1 MIGFYDYTI
10 VTTFLSLFSSML
22 GIFLT
27 SQSNYK
33 YAILCLALSGFC
45 DMLDGKIARTKKDR
59 SDEQKSFGIQLDS
72 LCDIV
77 CFGVFPA
84 YFAYRNGMDRIFGIV
99 ILLFYVMNGVIR
111 LAYYNVMEEKRQKET
126 TENRKFYSGLPITSI
141 SIALP
146 IFYLIGSQLEHKFYV
161 LLIHICMTVVGTLF
175 VVDFKV
181 KKPNNAQ
188 LAVIV
193 IVVALVVL
201 SMLKL
206 I

>member
-45 DMLDGKIARTKKDR
+45 DMLDGKIARTKKD
-59 SDEQKSFGIQLDS
+59 QKSFGIQLDS